1 MWYKWLYKTQK
12 KSQNLKTVA
21 FCCHDLGPLVLW
33 GWRVTANQSKV
44 VLGDYFCP
52 VTKYFWS
59 DESSLFWDYKVVG
72 NRGTRLIRIKVTR
85 FQPRWTSVE
94 HFELARFT
102 NLRNAFLSPPIR
114 RINTKHVEGYIME
127 HVLLILE
134 RSRSLPEVNC
144 CTQSY

>member
-102 NLRNAFLSPPIR
+102 NLKNILWGMLFYLLRF
-114 RINTKHVEGYIME
+114 VESI
-127 HVLLILE
+127 
-134 RSRSLPEVNC
+134 
-144 CTQSY
+144 QSMWKVIQYNGACPSHFRKKQVTPQK